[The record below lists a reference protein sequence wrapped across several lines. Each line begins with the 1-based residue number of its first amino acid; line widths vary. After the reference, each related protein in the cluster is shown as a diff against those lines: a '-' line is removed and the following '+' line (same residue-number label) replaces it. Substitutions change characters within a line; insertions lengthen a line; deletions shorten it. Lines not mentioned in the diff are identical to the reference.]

1 VRILQAIA
9 DETERR
15 QYLLEE
21 RPGVSGFRISFYR
34 YSFRGF
40 NFDFREEKESPP
52 GHVEENALNRKTW
65 RQPTDAENAPVPTG
79 RLMLRMKGRS
89 TWADREKHT
98 LGEQL
103 PRMFAALEAEELP
116 EREASERAK
125 QKFEEE
131 REEKRR
137 IRERERTR
145 REEETRRQR
154 ALWEIALAEA
164 HSRWLVDFNRA
175 RVREQVIAQRKA
187 CELRR
192 FAADVRIRSSQD
204 VAKDGR
210 QHLFAWADWIDQ
222 EADPIDPLAD
232 EQALGFST
240 PEHIPPQELDIY
252 MPTDM
257 TAQQPPEV

>member
-1 VRILQAIA
+1 
-9 DETERR
+9 
-15 QYLLEE
+15 
-21 RPGVSGFRISFYR
+21 
-34 YSFRGF
+34 
-40 NFDFREEKESPP
+40 
-52 GHVEENALNRKTW
+52 
-65 RQPTDAENAPVPTG
+65 
-79 RLMLRMKGRS
+79 
-89 TWADREKHT
+89 
-98 LGEQL
+98 
-103 PRMFAALEAEELP
+103 
-116 EREASERAK
+116 
-125 QKFEEE
+125 
-131 REEKRR
+131 
-137 IRERERTR
+137 
-145 REEETRRQR
+145 
-154 ALWEIALAEA
+154 
-164 HSRWLVDFNRA
+164 LVDFNRA